1 MRLAGR
7 VFRIGRQ
14 WAVEVPLLDVVR
26 QGRSKKDALAMI
38 ADAIETL
45 ANRQGFRVDVF
56 PGAGEHFEVGSTDQA
71 ALTALLL
78 RRARQRS
85 GLSLSQVARRLGSS
99 SVNAYARYEQGRA
112 VPSVEKL
119 SELFGAVSADR
130 DLVLVESEA

>member
-14 WAVEVPLLDVVR
+14 WAVEVPLLDVV
-26 QGRSKKDALAMI
+26 S
-38 ADAIETL
+38 
-45 ANRQGFRVDVF
+45 QGFRVDVF